1 MANNSQSNKYL
12 IFLELLFY
20 AALPYAIWKFGR
32 EPFGDYAAML
42 LSTVPGIIY
51 TVYRFAKDRQ
61 FNVTG
66 LFILGSMLIGTTVD
80 LLSGS
85 AEQMIWNNVYLGL
98 FYTFLF
104 VILFIVK
111 QPISLYIAVDF
122 AYLQGYAR
130 KDSKALFFQKGVFR
144 WFQLIQIVFIIRG
157 LVMAGITVFLLRKYG
172 IDSYGDMLIYK
183 RVAGWVFSGILT
195 GMFFYISVVIQ
206 KYTKRL
212 REKNEQK
219 IQESEVVTE

>member
-1 MANNSQSNKYL
+1 MANKPQSNKYF
-12 IFLELLFY
+12 IYLELLFY

-42 LSTVPGIIY
+42 LSTVPGILY
-51 TVYRFAKDRQ
+51 TVYRFAKERQ

-66 LFILGSMLIGTTVD
+66 MFILGSLLIGTTVD

-85 AEQMIWNNVYLGL
+85 AEQMIWNNVFLGL
-98 FYTFLF
+98 FYTFLY
-104 VILFIVK
+104 VILFFLK
-111 QPISLYIAVDF
+111 QPFSLYIAVDF

-130 KDSKALFFQKGVFR
+130 KDSKALFFQKGIFR

-157 LVMAGITVFLLRKYG
+157 LFMAGITTFLLRKYG

-183 RVAGWVFSGILT
+183 RVAGWVFSGIVM
-195 GMFFYISVVIQ
+195 GMFFYINIVVQ
-206 KYTKRL
+206 NHVNRL
-212 REKNEQK
+212 
-219 IQESEVVTE
+219 QENNQLTEAVAE

>member
-20 AALPYAIWKFGR
+20 AALPYVIWKFGR

-66 LFILGSMLIGTTVD
+66 LFILGSMLIGTAVD

-98 FYTFLF
+98 FYTLLY

-111 QPISLYIAVDF
+111 QPFSLYIAVDF
-122 AYLQGYAR
+122 AYLQGHAR
-130 KDSKALFFQKGVFR
+130 KESKALFFQKGIFL
-144 WFQLIQIVFIIRG
+144 WFQLIQVVFIIRG

-183 RVAGWVFSGILT
+183 RVASWVFSGILM
-195 GMFFYISVVIQ
+195 GMFFYINVVVQNYMNRLHENNLQ
-206 KYTKRL
+206 KR
-212 REKNEQK
+212 
-219 IQESEVVTE
+219 QEPEIVAE